1 MKFADYQPIIGA
13 LMKVWQ
19 GGSLKPSPANLVATK
34 SNLSSL
40 RQMKAQ
46 PLRYRAG
53 DDANFLLDNRKKMGE
68 DDFVNMI
75 KEQYG
80 L

>member
-1 MKFADYQPIIGA
+1 
-13 LMKVWQ
+13 MKVWQ
-19 GGSLKPSPANLVATK
+19 GGSIKPSPANLVAEVIYQAATDE
-34 SNLSSL
+34 S
-40 RQMKAQ
+40 AT
-46 PLRYRAG
+46 LRYRAG

-68 DDFVNMI
+68 DDFINMI

>member
-1 MKFADYQPIIGA
+1 MLQKVIYQA
-13 LMKVWQ
+13 
-19 GGSLKPSPANLVATK
+19 ATDE
-34 SNLSSL
+34 S
-40 RQMKAQ
+40 AT
-46 PLRYRAG
+46 LRYRAG